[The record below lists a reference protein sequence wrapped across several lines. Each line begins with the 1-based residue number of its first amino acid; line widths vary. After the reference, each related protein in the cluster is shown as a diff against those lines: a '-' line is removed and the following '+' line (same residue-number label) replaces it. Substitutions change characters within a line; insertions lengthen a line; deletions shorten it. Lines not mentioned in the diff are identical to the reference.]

1 MKRDQVTAYP
11 SFFPQLRDVNQAFNL
26 SPESFESHEAAEA
39 GDVGHLALVDVARFR
54 FSRRSALDVRA
65 SAVAAAV
72 AVAASRPGTP
82 LSAPASVPCP
92 ISISVPT
99 PRSPTT
105 LLSSVIVVVA
115 SVTRTLPSLVTL
127 VVAVARSRPGPIPGL
142 LLCLLFLELLRQL
155 FDGRCH
161 RLEEGHHVV
170 DFRLLLRRRHCRRC
184 LLLRLIQCLC
194 CWKQKQNIIRSRS

>member
-1 MKRDQVTAYP
+1 MKRDRVTAYP

-39 GDVGHLALVDVARFR
+39 GVGHLALVDVARFR

-82 LSAPASVPCP
+82 ITAPASVPFP
-92 ISISVPT
+92 VSISVPT

-115 SVTRTLPSLVTL
+115 SVARTLPSLVTL

-142 LLCLLFLELLRQL
+142 LLCLLFLELLR
-155 FDGRCH
+155 
-161 RLEEGHHVV
+161 
-170 DFRLLLRRRHCRRC
+170 
-184 LLLRLIQCLC
+184 
-194 CWKQKQNIIRSRS
+194 